1 VDRRQISGSTD
12 ETTVLL
18 FPRLYAIGCQSPR
31 GDDARSPAGGDSTS
45 NRKIKEGDMSSTQ
58 SSGTTFQV
66 KSGSLIL
73 GAALIGAGWVLG
85 LIGLTICSSTVIAAT
100 RRWVKQMDVPPSELA
115 RLKWEQA
122 KAATAAGTS
131 AWQDGATT
139 SQRS

>member
-1 VDRRQISGSTD
+1 
-12 ETTVLL
+12 
-18 FPRLYAIGCQSPR
+18 
-31 GDDARSPAGGDSTS
+31 
-45 NRKIKEGDMSSTQ
+45 MSSTQ

-122 KAATAAGTS
+122 KAATTAGTS
-131 AWQDGATT
+131 AWQDGVTN

>member
-1 VDRRQISGSTD
+1 
-12 ETTVLL
+12 
-18 FPRLYAIGCQSPR
+18 
-31 GDDARSPAGGDSTS
+31 
-45 NRKIKEGDMSSTQ
+45 MSSTES
-58 SSGTTFQV
+58 SSGTFQL

-100 RRWVKQMDVPPSELA
+100 RRYIKQMETPPSELA

-131 AWQDGATT
+131 AWQDGVTT
-139 SQRS
+139 GQRS